1 MRVTK
6 VTIDST
12 GRHWE
17 VLCPRGKEM
26 FIHET
31 VKMQYAKNEYCIKG
45 MLGVMQNS
53 GWLELPKG
61 KTGYNIPSTY
71 RAYQAVRAI
80 NQFGD
85 RKGVINVTEL
95 TDAGV
100 VVVLEQSL

>member
-1 MRVTK
+1 MRVIK

-12 GRHWE
+12 GRNWV
-17 VLCPRGKEM
+17 VLCPKNKEIL
-26 FIHET
+26 IHET
-31 VKMQYAKNEYCIKG
+31 VKEAYAKNEYRVKG

-61 KTGYNIPSTY
+61 KTGYNIPATY
-71 RAYQAVRAI
+71 RIYQAVRAI

-85 RKGVINVTEL
+85 RKGTINVTEL